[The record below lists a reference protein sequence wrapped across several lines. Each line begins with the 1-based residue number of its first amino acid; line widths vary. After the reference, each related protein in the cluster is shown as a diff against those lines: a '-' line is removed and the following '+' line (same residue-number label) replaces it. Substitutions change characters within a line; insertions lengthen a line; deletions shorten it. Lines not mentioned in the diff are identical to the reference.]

1 MYEYLEK
8 KSDPSEA
15 LKYMKIADS
24 EKVFNHIKK
33 VSLRISVI
41 VVVVDSHNAFHRKI
55 NKEEWF
61 TNDFLVQII
70 IML

>member
-1 MYEYLEK
+1 
-8 KSDPSEA
+8 
-15 LKYMKIADS
+15 MKIADS

-55 NKEEWF
+55 NKEDWF
-61 TNDFLVQII
+61 TNNFLVQII
-70 IML
+70 IVK